1 MRVTPTKEDRVKA
14 IGYVRVSTEEQAAE
28 GSSLSAQEA
37 QLRAYASL
45 YGLELVAVYVD
56 AGVSASTLDR
66 PALQE
71 ALSALEAL
79 PGGALIVPKL
89 DRLTRSVRDLD
100 ALLTRYFA
108 RPRDPFALVSVA
120 EQVDTRSATGRLLL
134 HLLTSVTQWEREVIG
149 ERTSA
154 VMRHMQEE
162 GRYIGGGVPFGFRVE
177 GGELL
182 EEEEEQAIL
191 RELRALRDRGL
202 PLRRIAEELNARGAF
217 RRGAPWHAMAVSR
230 VLRAA

>member
-1 MRVTPTKEDRVKA
+1 MKA

-28 GSSLSAQEA
+28 GSSLAAQEA
-37 QLRAYASL
+37 QVRGYCAL
-45 YGLELVAVYVD
+45 YGLELVALYID
-56 AGVSASTLDR
+56 AGASASTLDR
-66 PALQE
+66 PGLRDALG
-71 ALSALEAL
+71 ALEDGQA
-79 PGGALIVPKL
+79 GALVVPKL

-100 ALLTRYFA
+100 SLLTRYFA
-108 RPRDPFALVSVA
+108 RARDPLALVSVA

-154 VMRHMQEE
+154 VMRHMQAE
-162 GRYIGGGVPFGFRVE
+162 GRYIGGGVPFGHAV
-177 GGELL
+177 GPAGELIEDP
-182 EEEEEQAIL
+182 EEAEIVAML
-191 RELRALRDRGL
+191 RDLRARGL
-202 PLRRIAEELNARGAF
+202 SLRLIAEELNARGAL